1 MYIPTWFKEERLQVL
16 QSAINEISFGTLIT
30 NGKTGLMASHVP
42 MLLDKSRGKFGVL
55 FGHVARGNS
64 QWRDT
69 FPHSEA
75 LATFVGSNAYITP
88 NWYQTKRETGK
99 VVPTWN
105 YINVQVR
112 GEIKFLDSHD
122 DLLKIVTNL
131 TNYHEAY
138 SQKPW
143 KVSDAPSEY
152 IDDELQS
159 IIGFEITATAI
170 EGKWKLSQNRS
181 SEDRKGVIK
190 GLKERGK
197 RMDEP
202 LADEMEDRF
211 SS

>member
-16 QSAINEISFGTLIT
+16 QKAINEISFGTLIT

-42 MLLDKSRGKFGVL
+42 MLLDKSRGKFGIL

-75 LATFVGSNAYITP
+75 LATFVGPNAYITP

-112 GEIKFLDSHD
+112 GEIKFFDSHD

-143 KVSDAPSEY
+143 KVTDAPPEY

-181 SEDRKGVIK
+181 KEDRNGVIK
-190 GLKERGK
+190 GLKERGR
-197 RMDEP
+197 RMDET
-202 LADEMEDRF
+202 LAEEMEDRF